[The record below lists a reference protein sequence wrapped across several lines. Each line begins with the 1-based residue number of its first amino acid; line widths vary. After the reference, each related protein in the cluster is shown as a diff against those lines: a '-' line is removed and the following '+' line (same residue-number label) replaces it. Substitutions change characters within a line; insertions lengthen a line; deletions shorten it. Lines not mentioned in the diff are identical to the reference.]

1 MLLAEVESRQ
11 SSYASLHEV
20 CPVVDAA
27 QVIKQPSRVSN
38 RSAVWTDDLLK
49 GLKNTQNTGAYVFPH
64 HFIKKLIHI
73 YL

>member
-38 RSAVWTDDLLK
+38 RSAV
-49 GLKNTQNTGAYVFPH
+49 
-64 HFIKKLIHI
+64 
-73 YL
+73 